1 MYNCLKTMAHH
12 SWIVLIYLAHVA
24 LTATAEQS
32 VIYDFVMEQSHV
44 HEIFVTWNVSDEY
57 PIESYTIRHQKR
69 GRQAMTYSGPLGN
82 ATDGYLITDLGPET
96 HYDVCI
102 FVKLSDDDDLCQ
114 KSEPACSRCVE
125 MWTIPLIRDDSL
137 IAVMLTLGLIVFLI
151 LIGYICWHYAKKK
164 LEKEDDDE
172 AGSEHG
178 SDESKQPILLSVPP
192 TSNGPRRSVD
202 FEDQDIPYI
211 DETNKRDEISKDTTV
226 TNV

>member
-1 MYNCLKTMAHH
+1 MAHH
-12 SWIVLIYLAHVA
+12 SLFVLIYIAHVIF
-24 LTATAEQS
+24 TAEAEES
-32 VIYDFVMEQSHV
+32 LILDFVMEQSHV
-44 HEIFVTWNVSDEY
+44 HEIFVRWNVSDEY
-57 PIESYTIRHQKR
+57 QIESYTIRHQKR
-69 GRQAMTYSGPLGN
+69 GRQAMTYSGPLYN
-82 ATDGYLITDLGPET
+82 VTDGYLITDLGPET
-96 HYDVCI
+96 HYNVCM
-102 FVKLSDDDDLCQ
+102 FVRLSNSDLCD
-114 KSEPACSRCVE
+114 KSEGACSRCLD

-172 AGSEHG
+172 GSEHG